1 MQILILRKK
10 HCEKAL
16 ETHFLLFSHL
26 TKDETSNK
34 DSLWLYI
41 PANDVVSY
49 KTVIEK
55 FLFVCHFLLCMG
67 ERNMINE
74 IKLQVFCSLA
84 ETLSFTS
91 TAKELYLSQQ
101 TVSRLISELE
111 DEIGIKLFERSSRY
125 VKLTAAGHRYQQVV
139 VEMLWMHKRVVSE
152 LNKDFGGGNGLFIDV
167 QLNLD
172 IGHGGHLAMAK
183 LREKYN
189 KFRSATSRISPNYL
203 TSRLLDHKSD
213 IAILLDRFYTPDD
226 RMESVVLFDTDYLLV
241 SSKEAFPPD
250 ADNHCALLSAP
261 LLFDTLELE
270 SPPSCAQ
277 RCQREVALLG
287 LTPQE
292 TVWVNN
298 ADTAFSRAMIN
309 EGVVIASSAD
319 RISSGRGLVGY
330 PTGKICHVL
339 AVYRTNETDP
349 LVKSYIQFLKEIYN
363 DLNRDFK
370 PATKPVEID

>member
-1 MQILILRKK
+1 M
-10 HCEKAL
+10 
-16 ETHFLLFSHL
+16 
-26 TKDETSNK
+26 
-34 DSLWLYI
+34 
-41 PANDVVSY
+41 
-49 KTVIEK
+49 
-55 FLFVCHFLLCMG
+55 
-67 ERNMINE
+67 
-74 IKLQVFCSLA
+74 
-84 ETLSFTS
+84 
-91 TAKELYLSQQ
+91 SQQ